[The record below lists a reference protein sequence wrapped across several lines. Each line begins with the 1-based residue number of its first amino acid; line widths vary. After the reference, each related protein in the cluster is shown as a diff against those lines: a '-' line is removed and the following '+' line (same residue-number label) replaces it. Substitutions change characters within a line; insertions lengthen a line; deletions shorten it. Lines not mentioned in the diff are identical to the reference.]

1 MKNHTLS
8 SRWARTK
15 RQCNAFNSSSSST
28 SRSAGRRKPQRT
40 SLSKINKI
48 NKKRA
53 AKARISNNKRVRERK
68 EMILTMRNQQRGRN
82 PYHAVRGARSR
93 R

>member
-40 SLSKINKI
+40 SLSKINK
-48 NKKRA
+48 KRA

-82 PYHAVRGARSR
+82 PYHAVREARSR